1 MNYINPDMLIQN
13 YQYLRDRN
21 QLNQVNNNYGGN
33 VNNNNF
39 EHEVGLYTQVKN
51 DERKEE
57 KTVTNIEENNK
68 NEQFQISIPV
78 GDVTIKKC
86 IIIIVV
92 LLIIILFMW
101 LKIVNLKHKLEIYQ
115 IIKASI
121 NKDVI

>member
-13 YQYLRDRN
+13 YRYLRDRN
-21 QLNQVNNNYGGN
+21 QLNQINNNYNNN

-39 EHEVGLYTQVKN
+39 EHEDGLYTQVKN
-51 DERKEE
+51 DEKKEE
-57 KTVTNIEENNK
+57 KTVTNVEENNK
-68 NEQFQISIPV
+68 KEQFQISIPV
-78 GDVTIKKC
+78 GDITIKKC

-115 IIKASI
+115 IIKTSI
-121 NKDVI
+121 TKDVI

>member
-21 QLNQVNNNYGGN
+21 QLNQVNNN

-51 DERKEE
+51 DEKKEE
-57 KTVTNIEENNK
+57 KTVKDVEENNK

-78 GDVTIKKC
+78 GDITIKKC
-86 IIIIVV
+86 IIIIVI

-115 IIKASI
+115 IIKTSI
-121 NKDVI
+121 TKDVI

>member
-21 QLNQVNNNYGGN
+21 QLNQINNNYTNN
-33 VNNNNF
+33 VNHNNF

-51 DERKEE
+51 DEKKEE
-57 KTVTNIEENNK
+57 KTVTNVEENNK

-78 GDVTIKKC
+78 GDITIKKC

-115 IIKASI
+115 IIKTSM

>member
-33 VNNNNF
+33 VNHNNF

-57 KTVTNIEENNK
+57 KTVKDVEENNK

-78 GDVTIKKC
+78 GDITIKKC
-86 IIIIVV
+86 VVVIVV

-115 IIKASI
+115 IIKTSM